1 MKRIAIGPFACLMV
15 AVAAASVLSACG
27 DVDTFKL
34 SPDSWGDTQP
44 LVDWNGTLVELHHE
58 TLPCETVAS
67 ECLSSFVGQHM
78 EFEGLDV
85 KSLKSECSRGAEAAI
100 AVDVQAR
107 SIIFD
112 FSNVDSS
119 GVFRRSEFNGY
130 VVHEMLGAAPEILVA
145 QLDREVSTLDLD
157 PQDIVIEGST
167 IRANFEG
174 HAFDETDFVKIDL
187 VFAKVE

>member
-1 MKRIAIGPFACLMV
+1 MKRNAIGSFAWSIV

-34 SPDSWGDTQP
+34 SSSSWGETQP
-44 LVDWNGTLVELHHE
+44 LADWNGTLVELHHQ

-78 EFEGLDV
+78 EFEGFDV
-85 KSLKSECSRGAEAAI
+85 KGLKSECSRGAEAAV

-119 GVFRRSEFNGY
+119 GVFPRSEFNGY
-130 VVHEMLGAAPEILVA
+130 VVHEMLGAAPEILDA

-157 PQDIVIEGST
+157 DHDIVIEGST

-187 VFAKVE
+187 VFAEVE